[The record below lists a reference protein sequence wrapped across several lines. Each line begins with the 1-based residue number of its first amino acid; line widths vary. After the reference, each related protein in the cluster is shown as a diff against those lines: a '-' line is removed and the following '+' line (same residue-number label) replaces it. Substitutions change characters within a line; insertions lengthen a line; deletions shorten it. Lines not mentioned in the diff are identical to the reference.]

1 MSKQVM
7 NINVLADFIAN
18 TFDTTQVLVEKNNSV
33 LTIEPVSTTNNDVPI
48 KNHGQLTNNQER
60 SVDHTKAGTLK
71 FVDFSG
77 IKMST
82 KNFKFDRDEANA
94 RR

>member
-7 NINVLADFIAN
+7 EINVLAEFIAN
-18 TFDTTQVLVEKNNSV
+18 TFGTSQVLVDKNNRI
-33 LTIEPVSTTNNDVPI
+33 LTIEPVSTTNQEVPI
-48 KNHGQLTNNQER
+48 SKHGQLTNNQEI

-71 FVDFSG
+71 LVDFTG

-82 KNFKFDRDEANA
+82 KNFKFNRDEANE
-94 RR
+94 RQ